1 MDAASS
7 VVETAV
13 EAAAGAAETTMG
25 AAADAVADAAEEV
38 LAEFTTVTMTTTMT
52 TLMPSMGSL
61 ILMVLFVFA
70 AAYFVTNY
78 FLGGSLIGP
87 KRTIALLV
95 GPAGSGKTTLMKQ
108 VRKAN
113 NAPPAPPCQC
123 QRGTRAGE
131 DPESGRRFPPSP
143 SRSRPHV
150 LVRML
155 TPPSLSLAPSLRF
168 GSTVAVRESAP
179 WHRDLRDTE

>member
-38 LAEFTTVTMTTTMT
+38 LAEFTTVTMTTTTT

-155 TPPSLSLAPSLRF
+155 TPPLSLSRPFAPLRFHSCSSGKRPLAP
-168 GSTVAVRESAP
+168 
-179 WHRDLRDTE
+179 